1 MAFTVTA
8 MNSVLNKIFRNTDFT
23 PATTLYLSLHTANP
37 TDSGTSEVTGGSYAR
52 QTVAFDAAA
61 TSHTQN
67 TGAVSF
73 TNMPATTV
81 THFAIFSAVSSGT
94 LWVYG
99 ALSASKTT
107 TAGDTLTF
115 AIGDIDFTLA

>member
-23 PATTLYLSLHTANP
+23 PASALYVSLHTANP
-37 TDSGTSEVTGGSYAR
+37 TDSGTSEVTGGSYIR
-52 QTVAFDAAA
+52 KVVAFDAAA

-73 TNMPATTV
+73 SGMPATTV
-81 THFAIFSAVSSGT
+81 THFAIWSAESGGT

-99 ALSASKTT
+99 SLSANKTT

-115 AIGDIDFTLA
+115 AAGDIDFTLA